1 LVAVS
6 DPHDAAPP
14 ADDAALTILVAAVLS
29 SAVRAA
35 VEMRALVQRA
45 SGQPHRDGPASIPPV
60 LDAAFDVALRATA
73 VVADGAVLLGRVGQ
87 RAALRTPRPPA
98 IPSGSWPLPA
108 LARSAER
115 GRNARVKGDQ
125 IARELA
131 GKVVDE
137 VLDRIDLTR
146 LVAER
151 VNIGDVVAGIDLA
164 GIVKEVIDEI
174 DLPELIRESR
184 GAAASDTEV
193 DRQIRDIEVD
203 ERVNKAIG
211 QVLLRR
217 GNANAVAAHPEVG
230 SDG

>member
-1 LVAVS
+1 MS

-45 SGQPHRDGPASIPPV
+45 SGRPHRDGPASIPPV

-73 VVADGAVLLGRVGQ
+73 LVADGAVLLGRVGQ
-87 RAALRTPRPPA
+87 RAALRTPRPPV

-115 GRNARVKGDQ
+115 GRNARAKGDQ
-125 IARELA
+125 AAREL
-131 GKVVDE
+131 VDE

-184 GAAASDTEV
+184 GARASDTEV

-211 QVLLRR
+211 QVLHRR
-217 GNANAVAAHPEVG
+217 GTANAIAAHSEV
-230 SDG
+230 DGDG